1 MGYIKLILL
10 ILAIPVILGLAVLFI
25 GVIGSSLFEDW
36 DVLGPIL
43 AIAIISAILG
53 AVINA
58 MVNKEILKN
67 KKLCLHSDPL
77 FETDEEKQ
85 FKKNSEIRFALIY
98 GGLIIL
104 LTFLYLFY
112 KSVFY

>member
-1 MGYIKLILL
+1 MPILIC
-10 ILAIPVILGLAVLFI
+10 LALFFI
-25 GVIGSSLFEDW
+25 GIVGSTIFEDW

-43 AIAIISAILG
+43 AIVIVSAILG
-53 AVINA
+53 AVIND

-77 FETDEEKQ
+77 FETDKEKQ

>member
-10 ILAIPVILGLAVLFI
+10 ILAIPFILGLAVLFI
-25 GVIGSSLFEDW
+25 GIIGSSLFEDW
-36 DVLGPIL
+36 DVLGPLII
-43 AIAIISAILG
+43 IAVVSAILG

-67 KKLCLHSDPL
+67 KKLNLHSDPL
-77 FETDEEKQ
+77 FETDKEKQ

-98 GGLIIL
+98 GGLMIL
-104 LTFLYLFY
+104 LALLYLFY
-112 KSVFY
+112 KSVFH

>member
-1 MGYIKLILL
+1 MGYIKAILL
-10 ILAIPVILGLAVLFI
+10 ALAFPILLGLAVLFI
-25 GVIGSSLFEDW
+25 EVIGSSLFEDW

-43 AIAIISAILG
+43 AIVIVSAILG
-53 AVINA
+53 AVIND

-77 FETDEEKQ
+77 FETDKEKQ